1 MTLGFI
7 GTGNMGGAL
16 VRAAARNPDNEILIT
31 NRSVAKAEALS
42 KETGAKVTDKKDI
55 IKKADFIFLGVK
67 PQMLDNLA
75 GTISDS
81 LKERGSG
88 FTVVSMLVGT
98 AIEEIREKLG
108 GKYAVIRIMPNT
120 PVSVGEGMILY
131 SCSENVDE
139 ISENTFLSAMKSSG
153 KFVKID
159 EKLIDAGSSVSG
171 CGPAFAA
178 VFMEAL
184 ADGGVACGLPREKAL
199 EMAAQMM
206 LGTAKLYLEG
216 GKHPGII
223 KDEVCSP
230 GGTTIQGVRA
240 LEKGAFRSSAIEAVI
255 AAYKKNSEVK

>member
-88 FTVVSMLVGT
+88 FTVVSMLAGT